1 MMDPSKKKIVVKHAS
16 DFPPNYDFSPKLK
29 KKPDGKMVKIE
40 YSKLPSGEILET
52 ESPVSAEDI
61 QLEMAQT
68 GPKNEATAPAEATVI
83 ASTNADKKTKTAKD
97 KKTEKTKPGKHSL
110 SFGEGVSKPSNKD
123 ATPEPK
129 TSQKEKSANTTNSVL
144 KDSVPV
150 ETNKKSTDVL
160 QDSGLSANKSN
171 AEKYPAFYFQPGSAD
186 LSNKDE
192 KKSQKAK
199 KPQEKKKKSMGP
211 ATRILISLIVILVC
225 GVVALTISGVNLKKQ
240 GKDLLTK
247 MTPTKEV
254 TTEALSATTTEEV
267 TTEEVTTEEPEPDF
281 NPHCVESTKPENLIA
296 STAICVDGEVLE
308 DKKSYKP
315 KDEIT
320 FGLGTKYT
328 EEPGIYTFRG
338 NNFRNDPTYGLANMT
353 EHKLDAVWSNQTGA
367 LSYGDAS
374 WSGSGWTG
382 QPLMR
387 KWTREQKQHM
397 NMFDWA
403 KEDDE
408 LVEVIYACMDGNI
421 YFMDLK
427 TGKYTRDTMSLGFT
441 FKGAGALDPRGI
453 PMMYVGAGYD
463 SSNGKARVFIINLI
477 DCSVMHTFGNEDPF
491 TMRGGLS
498 YFDSSALVDAETD
511 TLIYPGENGVLYLM
525 KLGTKYDE
533 DKGTLS
539 ISPDHVTKWH
549 YNGVRSSVG
558 SYWLGM
564 EDSAV
569 VYKGYLFVMDNG
581 GDFFC
586 LNLNTLEIV
595 WAQDSLDDS
604 NGSPVLSIEDGKV
617 YLYASTS
624 FHLGWRSS
632 TSATIPIWKVDAET
646 GEIIWHTD
654 YECMSLK
661 DLSGG
666 TQSTIAVGRDGLND
680 NIYVTVSRTGNVNNG
695 TLACINK
702 KDGKI
707 NWEHKAAYT
716 WSSPV
721 CVYNEEGEGSV
732 LYCTSDG
739 TMYLL
744 DGITGTEQDSI
755 SISDGCIEASPAVYE
770 DYAVVGIRA
779 CKIWG
784 IHLK

>member
-1 MMDPSKKKIVVKHAS
+1 MMDSSKKKIVVKHAS

-29 KKPDGKMVKIE
+29 KKPDGQMVKIE
-40 YSKLPSGEILET
+40 YSKLPSGEIFET
-52 ESPVSAEDI
+52 ESPVSPEDI
-61 QLEMAQT
+61 QLEMTQT
-68 GPKNEATAPAEATVI
+68 RPKNESAAPAEATVI
-83 ASTNADKKTKTAKD
+83 ASKNADKKPKADQKPR
-97 KKTEKTKPGKHSL
+97 KAKPGKHSL
-110 SFGEGVSKPSNKD
+110 SFGETVSKDSNKD
-123 ATPEPK
+123 SESIK
-129 TSQKEKSANTTNSVL
+129 
-144 KDSVPV
+144 
-150 ETNKKSTDVL
+150 TNKKSNAVL
-160 QDSGLSANKSN
+160 QDPGLGAKKSN
-171 AEKYPAFYFQPGSAD
+171 AEKYPDFYSQPEPVVIS
-186 LSNKDE
+186 
-192 KKSQKAK
+192 KKNAKASLKKQKTI
-199 KPQEKKKKSMGP
+199 GP
-211 ATRILISLIVILVC
+211 VTRIFISLIVILLC
-225 GVVALTISGVNLKKQ
+225 GVVAFMISGIDLKKE
-240 GKDLLTK
+240 GKELLTK
-247 MTPTKEV
+247 MIPTKESSTETLTTSV
-254 TTEALSATTTEEV
+254 TEEITTEEV
-267 TTEEVTTEEPEPDF
+267 TTEESEPDF
-281 NPHCVESTKPENLIA
+281 HPHCVESTKPEKLIA
-296 STAICVDGEVLE
+296 STAICVDGEVLDN
-308 DKKSYKP
+308 DKKYKS

-320 FGLGTKYT
+320 FGLGKNYT
-328 EEPGIYTFRG
+328 DLPGIYTFRG

-353 EHKLDAVWSNQTGA
+353 QHKLDAVWSNQTGS
-367 LSYGDAS
+367 LSHGDAT

-387 KWTREQKQHM
+387 QWTKEQKKHM
-397 NMFDWA
+397 NMYDWA

-427 TGKYTRDTMSLGFT
+427 TGEYTRDTMHLGFT

-453 PMMYVGAGYD
+453 PIMYVGAGYD
-463 SSNGKARVFIINLI
+463 SSNGSARVFVINLL
-477 DCSVMHTFGNEDPF
+477 DCSIMHTFGNDDPF

-511 TLIYPGENGVLYLM
+511 TLIYPGENGVLYLI

-533 DKGTLS
+533 EKGSLS

-549 YNGVRSSVG
+549 YNGVRTSRG
-558 SYWLGM
+558 AYWLGM

-569 VYKGYLFVMDNG
+569 VYKGYLFIMDNG
-581 GDFFC
+581 GNFFC
-586 LNLNTLEIV
+586 LNLNTLELV

-632 TSATIPIWKVDAET
+632 STATIPIWKVDAET

-654 YECMSLK
+654 YECMSLE

-680 NIYVTVSRTGNVNNG
+680 SIYVTVSRTGNVYNG
-695 TLACINK
+695 ILACINK

-721 CVYNEEGEGSV
+721 CVYNEDGEGSV

-744 DGITGTEQDSI
+744 DGLTGNEYDSI

-784 IHLK
+784 VHLK